1 MVMVVA
7 LAAVIGFVAGVASGV
22 AGIGGGIILIPAM
35 VFLLGMEQ
43 HLAQGT
49 STLAILFTAVAGT
62 MVNVRNRR
70 VDLRTAFVVGLG
82 GSAAAFFASRAA
94 LALDPDLLQRLFGL
108 LVLYSGTRM
117 GVRAWQ
123 ARTPD

>member
-1 MVMVVA
+1 MDVA
-7 LAAVIGFVAGVASGV
+7 LAAVIGLVAGVASGV
-22 AGIGGGIILIPAM
+22 AGIGGGIIMIPAM

-62 MVNVRNRR
+62 MVNARNRR
-70 VDLRTAFVVGLG
+70 VDLRSALVVGLG

-94 LALDPDLLQRLFGL
+94 VALDADLLQRLFGL
-108 LVLYSGTRM
+108 LVLYSGARM